1 MAFFLASLITYHQ
14 MPTEIAWNMPV
25 NALDYWLAM
34 ISYSFLCESIHIEA
48 ATNGVLLKKMFLNIS
63 QISQENI
70 CVGVSFLKFRPLF
83 QSLFFNK
90 VADLKLQAPVSG
102 TLLKRRPWHKG
113 LQLFGFIWRMN
124 GMKVWSWVHMK
135 NHKKIALVVQK

>member
-1 MAFFLASLITYHQ
+1 

-63 QISQENI
+63 QISQENT

-90 VADLKLQAPVSG
+90 VAGPCVWNFIKKE
-102 TLLKRRPWHKG
+102 TLAQRPTTC
-113 LQLFGFIWRMN
+113 
-124 GMKVWSWVHMK
+124 WVHMK
-135 NHKKIALVVQK
+135 NEWYEGMKLGSYEEP